1 MFFTRSGKI
10 IDKEEKMSKVVIE
23 SHENVALVRLNN
35 GVINAINT
43 ELVDDLSQA
52 IHQVKTEFKGMVL
65 AGGTKFFCIGLDLPV
80 LLKLDR
86 AGMSKFWD
94 KFDQVI
100 ADLYTLPIPTACAV
114 AGHAVAG
121 GTILALSCDYRFV
134 ASGRKYLGLNEIKIG
149 VPVPYLPDLIL
160 RQIVGDRAA
169 TEVVYRGEMI
179 EPQAALEIGL
189 IDEVFSEDDL
199 EEQAVGRITELAVL
213 SQPAFGFIK
222 ENRVRDNH
230 HKFVIERESNKE
242 QFLDCWFQESVRE
255 LLGEAAKKF

>member
-1 MFFTRSGKI
+1 
-10 IDKEEKMSKVVIE
+10 MSKVVIE
-23 SHENVALVRLNN
+23 SRENVAIVRLNN
-35 GVINAINT
+35 GVINAINA
-43 ELVDDLSQA
+43 EFVDDLSQA
-52 IHQVKTEFKGMVL
+52 IHQVKTEFKAMVL

-86 AGMSKFWD
+86 AGMGNFWD

-121 GTILALSCDYRFV
+121 GAILAISCDYRFV

-160 RQIVGDRAA
+160 RQIVSDRAA
-169 TEVVYRGEMI
+169 TEVVYRGELI

-189 IDEVFSEDDL
+189 VDEVFSEDDL
-199 EEQAVGRITELAVL
+199 EEQAVGRMAELAVL

-242 QFLDCWFQESVRE
+242 QFLDCWFQESVRT

>member
-1 MFFTRSGKI
+1 
-10 IDKEEKMSKVVIE
+10 MSKVGIE
-23 SHENVALVRLNN
+23 SRENVAIVRLNN

-52 IHQVKTEFKGMVL
+52 IHQVKTEFKAMVL

-86 AGMSKFWD
+86 VGMSKFWD

-100 ADLYTLPIPTACAV
+100 ADLYTLPISTACAV

-160 RQIVGDRAA
+160 RQIIGDRAA

-189 IDEVFSEDDL
+189 VDGVFSEDDL
-199 EEQAVGRITELAVL
+199 EEQAVGRMAELAVL
-213 SQPAFGFIK
+213 SQPAFSFIK

-230 HKFVIERESNKE
+230 HKFVMERDSNKQ
-242 QFLDCWFQESVRE
+242 QFLECWFQESVRE
-255 LLGEAAKKF
+255 LLEEAAKKF

>member
-1 MFFTRSGKI
+1 
-10 IDKEEKMSKVVIE
+10 MSKVVIE
-23 SHENVALVRLNN
+23 SRENVAIVRLNN

-52 IHQVKTEFKGMVL
+52 IHQVKTEFKAMVL

-86 AGMSKFWD
+86 AGMGKFWD

-121 GTILALSCDYRFV
+121 GAILAISCDYRFV

-160 RQIVGDRAA
+160 RQIVSDRAA
-169 TEVVYRGEMI
+169 TEVVYRGEMM

-189 IDEVFSEDDL
+189 VDEVFPEDDL
-199 EEQAVGRITELAVL
+199 EEQAVGRMAELAVL

-242 QFLDCWFQESVRE
+242 QFLDCWFQESVRK
-255 LLGEAAKKF
+255 LLGEAAQKF

>member
-1 MFFTRSGKI
+1 
-10 IDKEEKMSKVVIE
+10 
-23 SHENVALVRLNN
+23 
-35 GVINAINT
+35 
-43 ELVDDLSQA
+43 
-52 IHQVKTEFKGMVL
+52 
-65 AGGTKFFCIGLDLPV
+65 
-80 LLKLDR
+80 
-86 AGMSKFWD
+86 
-94 KFDQVI
+94 VI

-121 GTILALSCDYRFV
+121 GAILAISCDYRFV

-160 RQIVGDRAA
+160 RQIVSDRAA
-169 TEVVYRGEMI
+169 TEVVYRGELI

-189 IDEVFSEDDL
+189 VDEVFSEDDL
-199 EEQAVGRITELAVL
+199 EEQAVGRMAELAVL

-242 QFLDCWFQESVRE
+242 QFLDCWFQESVRK
-255 LLGEAAKKF
+255 LLGEAAQKF

>member
-1 MFFTRSGKI
+1 
-10 IDKEEKMSKVVIE
+10 MSKVVIE
-23 SHENVALVRLNN
+23 SRENVAIVRLNN
-35 GVINAINT
+35 GVTNAINT
-43 ELVDDLSQA
+43 ELVDDLSRA
-52 IHQVKTEFKGMVL
+52 IHQVKIEYKGMVL

-86 AGMSKFWD
+86 AGMGKFWD

-100 ADLYTLPIPTACAV
+100 ADLYTLPIPTVCAV

-121 GTILALSCDYRFV
+121 GAILALTCDYRFV
-134 ASGRKYLGLNEIKIG
+134 ASGRKFIGLNEIKIG
-149 VPVPYLPDLIL
+149 VPVPYLPDLML

-169 TEVVYRGEMI
+169 TEVVYRGEMV
-179 EPQAALEIGL
+179 EPQAALEIGMVDDVL
-189 IDEVFSEDDL
+189 SADDL
-199 EEQAVGRITELAVL
+199 EAQAVEKIAELAAL

-255 LLGEAAKKF
+255 LLREAAQKF

>member
-1 MFFTRSGKI
+1 
-10 IDKEEKMSKVVIE
+10 MSKVGIE
-23 SHENVALVRLNN
+23 SRENVAIVRVNN

-52 IHQVKTEFKGMVL
+52 IHQVKTEFKAMVL

-86 AGMSKFWD
+86 VGMSKFWD

-100 ADLYTLPIPTACAV
+100 ADLYTLPISTACAV

-160 RQIVGDRAA
+160 RQIIGDRAA

-189 IDEVFSEDDL
+189 VDEVFSEDDL
-199 EEQAVGRITELAVL
+199 EEQAVGRIAELAVL

-230 HKFVIERESNKE
+230 YKFVSERESNKK

>member
-1 MFFTRSGKI
+1 
-10 IDKEEKMSKVVIE
+10 MSKKVVIE
-23 SHENVALVRLNN
+23 DRENVAIVRLNS
-35 GVINAINT
+35 GVINAISAG
-43 ELVDDLSQA
+43 LIDDLSRA
-52 IHQVKTEFKGMVL
+52 IHQVKTEFNGMVL

-86 AGMSKFWD
+86 SGMSIFWD

-121 GTILALSCDYRFV
+121 GAIFSLTCDYRFV
-134 ASGRKYLGLNEIKIG
+134 AAGRNFWGLNEIKIG
-149 VPVPYLPDLIL
+149 VPVPCLPDLIL

-169 TEVVYRGEMI
+169 TEIVYRGEMI

-189 IDEVFSEDDL
+189 VDAVFSEEDL
-199 EEQAVGRITELAVL
+199 EEQAVERITELAVL

-230 HKFVIERESNKE
+230 GQFVIERESNKK

>member
-1 MFFTRSGKI
+1 
-10 IDKEEKMSKVVIE
+10 MSKVVIE
-23 SHENVALVRLNN
+23 SRENVAIVRLNN

-43 ELVDDLSQA
+43 EFVDDLSQA
-52 IHQVKTEFKGMVL
+52 IHQVKTEFQAMVL

-86 AGMSKFWD
+86 AGMGKFWD

-100 ADLYTLPIPTACAV
+100 ADLYTVPIPTVCAV

-121 GTILALSCDYRFV
+121 GAILALSCDYRFV
-134 ASGRKYLGLNEIKIG
+134 ASGRKYFGLNEIKIG
-149 VPVPYLPDLIL
+149 VPVPYLPALIL

-169 TEVVYRGEMI
+169 TEVVYRGELI

-189 IDEVFSEDDL
+189 VDEVFAENDL
-199 EEQAVGRITELAVL
+199 EEQAVGKIAELAVL

-230 HKFVIERESNKE
+230 QKFVIERESNKE

-255 LLGEAAKKF
+255 LLGEAAQKF

>member
-1 MFFTRSGKI
+1 
-10 IDKEEKMSKVVIE
+10 MSKVVIE
-23 SHENVALVRLNN
+23 CRDNVAIVRLNN

-43 ELVDDLSQA
+43 ELVEDLSEA
-52 IHQVKTEFKGMVL
+52 IHQVKTEVKGMVL

-86 AGMSKFWD
+86 VGMSIFWD

-100 ADLYTLPIPTACAV
+100 ADLYTLPIPTACAL

-134 ASGRKYLGLNEIKIG
+134 ASGRTYLGLNEIKLG

-169 TEVVYRGEMI
+169 TAVVYRGEMI
-179 EPQAALEIGL
+179 EPQAALAIGL
-189 IDEVFSEDDL
+189 VDEVFSEDDL
-199 EEQAVGRITELAVL
+199 EEQAVGRIAELAVL

-230 HKFVIERESNKE
+230 HKFVLERESNKK
-242 QFLDCWFQESVRE
+242 QFLDCWFQPSVME